1 MQAVDI
7 ELLRQAA
14 ILVVNE
20 VELQQLGMHL
30 GLPTDGNVAAL
41 LAQVAEQTENSV
53 VLTLGAH
60 GCLADHQG
68 DQIAVPALPVTPV
81 DTVGA
86 GDAFCGA
93 FAAGAGCGRAIPYR
107 SAVGL
112 RRGLAGMPEKQ
123 GHKPRYLPRGHFIA
137 FTIASD

>member
-53 VLTLGAH
+53 VLTSALMVVWPTTKETKSQ
-60 GCLADHQG
+60 CLPFPSRLS
-68 DQIAVPALPVTPV
+68 IL
-81 DTVGA
+81 
-86 GDAFCGA
+86 
-93 FAAGAGCGRAIPYR
+93 
-107 SAVGL
+107 
-112 RRGLAGMPEKQ
+112 
-123 GHKPRYLPRGHFIA
+123 
-137 FTIASD
+137 